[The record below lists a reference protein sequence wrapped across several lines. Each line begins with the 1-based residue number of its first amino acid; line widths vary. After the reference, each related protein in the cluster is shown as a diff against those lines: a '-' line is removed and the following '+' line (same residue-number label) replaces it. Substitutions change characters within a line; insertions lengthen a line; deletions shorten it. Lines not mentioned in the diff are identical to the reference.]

1 LAENKCDEM
10 KVLFLPLQLGGTD
23 LSQMLWLPLSGLESA
38 ARKDAWLQV
47 FLLSIQLV
55 SLLPFQRPV

>member
-1 LAENKCDEM
+1 M
-10 KVLFLPLQLGGTD
+10 KVLFLPFQLGGTD
-23 LSQMLWLPLSGLESA
+23 LSQMLWLPLSGLEPA
-38 ARKDAWLQV
+38 ARKDAWLKV

>member
-23 LSQMLWLPLSGLESA
+23 LSQMLWLPLSGLEPA
-38 ARKDAWLQV
+38 ARKDAWLKV